1 MNQSQFFRHLFP
13 VIRGKIEVRRISPD
27 KTLAKRGYFSDIS
40 LDLLRFSR
48 KDPIMNIYLGPALRD
63 GNGGK
68 KENIIGTG
76 CLWADIDKPCLEL
89 PKNLP
94 SPSIIVSSGH
104 GFHLYWLLAKF
115 YKTDTKLSRN
125 LIEGLL
131 RGLAEKCSADI
142 SSTDISRLLRVP
154 ETLNLKGDV
163 PVESK
168 VLSWTGARY
177 PLKIFLPFKAEVPEA
192 VRTGID
198 PCMGQGIQTMIQ
210 ECGFLRHCRDNP
222 QTLPEPL
229 WYAMVSNMAVF
240 EGGREAIHRFSMGH
254 PKYSGRETEYKIRRA
269 LNNTRPHT
277 CDYIRRMGFFCRN
290 CSWQGII
297 KSPAGI
303 PYKLKKGIAAWN
315 TSKIK
320 TWL

>member
-1 MNQSQFFRHLFP
+1 MTQLQFFRHLFP
-13 VIRGKIEVRRISPD
+13 AIPGKIEVRRISPD

-48 KDPIMNIYLGPALRD
+48 KDPAVNIYFGPALRD
-63 GNGGK
+63 GRGGK

-76 CLWADIDKPCLEL
+76 CLWVDIDKPCLDL
-89 PKNLP
+89 PKDLP
-94 SPSIIVSSGH
+94 GPSIIVSSGH
-104 GFHLYWLLAKF
+104 GFHVYWLLTKF
-115 YKTDTKLSRN
+115 YRTDTRTSRH

-131 RGLAEKCSADI
+131 RGLAEKCSADA
-142 SSTDISRLLRVP
+142 SSTDISRLLRAP

-168 VLSWTGARY
+168 VLSWNGTRY
-177 PLKIFLPFKAEVPEA
+177 PLDAFLPFKARVTMP
-192 VRTGID
+192 VRTELD
-198 PCMGQGIQTMIQ
+198 PQTSHGLETLIR
-210 ECGFLRHCRDNP
+210 ECGFLQHCRDNAE
-222 QTLPEPL
+222 TLSEPL
-229 WYAMVSNMAVF
+229 WYAMISNMAVF

-277 CDYIRRMGFFCRN
+277 CDYVKRMGFFCRN
-290 CSWQGII
+290 CPWQGVI

-303 PYKLKKGIAAWN
+303 PYKIKKGDAAWS

-320 TWL
+320 T